1 MLKATK
7 FEATRKGNDV
17 DVSQIGEGRPFLRLA
32 GVPLPVVSPARVYV
46 CGITPHD
53 VTHLGHAATFVWV
66 DTLSSVLGL
75 TGADVVTCRNVTD
88 VDDVLT
94 RAASDRG
101 RFVDEFAVIQEFEFE
116 RVMRAL
122 RVAAPTHSPRASRHV
137 RSVIQ
142 LAGALLQQEAAY
154 ERNGSV
160 YFRGAGVPDRAG
172 VPRELA
178 LALSAEYG
186 DMPDDPLRDD
196 PFDVPVW
203 RPSGN
208 GDPAWPSPWGPG
220 RPGWH
225 AECAAMAFSLLGGLI
240 DLLVGGADLTFPHHA
255 YQAAMVEAVTGAG
268 RFSRAR
274 MAVGTVS
281 FAGAKMA
288 KSTGNLVLVTDL
300 LDADVPA
307 AAIRLLLLNRSWGR
321 PWEFHPADLQAAAAD
336 LERFYGAAGRTGGSQ
351 ADIERVRAALLNDL
365 DVPTALQVAQEAG
378 GEAAREVQRTLRLG

>member
-1 MLKATK
+1 M
-7 FEATRKGNDV
+7 
-17 DVSQIGEGRPFLRLA
+17 DVSQLAAGPPVSADDGLDVPGGAFLRLA
-32 GVPLPVVSPARVYV
+32 GVPVPVVSPARVYV
-46 CGITPHD
+46 CGITPYD
-53 VTHLGHAATFVWV
+53 VTHLGHAATFVWADV
-66 DTLSSVLGL
+66 VSSVLGL

-101 RFVDEFAVIQEFEFE
+101 RFVDEFAVIQEFEFD
-116 RVMRAL
+116 RAMRAL
-122 RVAAPTHSPRASRHV
+122 RVAAPTHLPRASRYV
-137 RSVIQ
+137 GSVIQ
-142 LAGALLQQEAAY
+142 LASALLQQDAAY

-160 YFRGAGVPDRAG
+160 YFRGAGVPGRAG

-203 RPSGN
+203 RPSSQ
-208 GDPAWPSPWGPG
+208 GDPAWPSPWGVG

-274 MAVGTVS
+274 MGVGTVS
-281 FAGAKMA
+281 VAGAKMA

-307 AAIRLLLLNRSWGR
+307 AAIRLLLLNRPWGR
-321 PWEFHPADLQAAAAD
+321 PWEFHPADLQAAVAD
-336 LERFYGAAGRTGGSQ
+336 LERFYAAAGRTGGSQ
-351 ADIERVRAALLNDL
+351 ADVERVRDALLNDL